1 MRREKDIFGQVV
13 DFLFDNLYYQ
23 FFVEFHPPRFDQC
36 IQVDKIFFTRF
47 LHCKPVWYM
56 DHFVFEMP
64 IKILQKHLSHVH
76 RRVHALL
83 CVEYPDTIAAAV
95 ASTTAATVVATTAV
109 TATTTTTAAAAAAAA
124 AAVAA
129 RATRLLL

>member
-47 LHCKPVWYM
+47 LYCLPVWYI

-64 IKILQKHLSHVH
+64 IKKLQKHLSH
-76 RRVHALL
+76 
-83 CVEYPDTIAAAV
+83 
-95 ASTTAATVVATTAV
+95 ASTTAATVVATTAATAAVTAVTAV
-109 TATTTTTAAAAAAAA
+109 TATTTTTTAAAAA

>member
-1 MRREKDIFGQVV
+1 M
-13 DFLFDNLYYQ
+13 
-23 FFVEFHPPRFDQC
+23 
-36 IQVDKIFFTRF
+36 FFTRF
-47 LHCKPVWYM
+47 LHCLPVWYI

-64 IKILQKHLSHVH
+64 IKILQKHHSRVH
-76 RRVHALL
+76 RVHALL

-95 ASTTAATVVATTAV
+95 ASTTAATVVATTAATAAVTAVTAV
-109 TATTTTTAAAAAAAA
+109 TATTTTTTAAAAA